1 MTVVVITP
9 PQPLVSIDD
18 AKDHLR
24 VTDDDE
30 NGVIEGYIAAASAW
44 IDGPAGW
51 LGRSIGEQTLEVR
64 SNVFAG
70 CEPLP
75 YGPAASIASVKYIDP
90 QGVEQT
96 IDPAH
101 YEIIAGNLAPASGFA
116 WPSHRGDA
124 ESVRVQYVA
133 GSTTIPPQVRQAVL
147 LLVGQW
153 FRHRMAINVGNV
165 INNLPFGV
173 DALLNPLRRFQ

>member
-1 MTVVVITP
+1 MTVLVITQ
-9 PQPLVSIDD
+9 PQPLVSLDD

-24 VTDDDE
+24 LTENDE
-30 NGVIEGYIAAASAW
+30 DGLIEGYIAAASAW

-51 LGRSIGEQTLEVR
+51 LGRSIGLQTLEVR

-70 CEPLP
+70 CERLP
-75 YGPAASIASVKYIDP
+75 YGPVISITSVKYIDA

-96 IDPAH
+96 VDPAH
-101 YEIIAGNLAPASGFA
+101 YEVIADGLSVKSGFA

-124 ESVRVQYVA
+124 EGVRVRYVA
-133 GSTTIPPQVRQAVL
+133 GEPIFPPQVRQAVL

-173 DALLNPLRRFQ
+173 DALLNPLRRFN